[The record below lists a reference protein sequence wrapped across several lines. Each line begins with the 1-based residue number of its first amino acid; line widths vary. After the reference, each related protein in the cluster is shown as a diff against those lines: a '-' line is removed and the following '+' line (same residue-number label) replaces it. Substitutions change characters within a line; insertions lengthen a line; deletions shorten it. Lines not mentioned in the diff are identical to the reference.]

1 MSDTREKIA
10 KSMWEYDNPQDK
22 NAIKI
27 KFEDYPKSLDFI
39 QEYYTKADAILSL
52 VREAVSA
59 VKPKERTEGILGIL
73 GTTHR
78 DGVLNEGFNKG
89 VSDYH
94 YAIMEKF
101 R

>member
-59 VKPKERTEGILGIL
+59 VKPKERITPHEERFDDEIRCGNVGY
-73 GTTHR
+73 
-78 DGVLNEGFNKG
+78 NQG

-94 YAIMEKF
+94 DALIKTF
-101 R
+101 T

>member
-59 VKPKERTEGILGIL
+59 VKPREIRTTPYVSGKKP
-73 GTTHR
+73 TRTSTKAKWH
-78 DGVLNEGFNKG
+78 NKAL
-89 VSDYH
+89 SDYH
-94 YAIMEKF
+94 DVLMEVLK
-101 R
+101 

>member
-1 MSDTREKIA
+1 MKKTELREKIA
-10 KSMWEYDNPQDK
+10 EHIFNVIMSC
-22 NAIKI
+22 
-27 KFEDYPKSLDFI
+27 S
-39 QEYYTKADAILSL
+39 DATVEEAEKMAHNETMPILSI